1 MGTENGDPIR
11 SPASEISQANT
22 ANQENKYFNVNI
34 GALVNITDN
43 WVVDFDFTNTNET
56 FINNRLGTRYTALNS
71 WGGALP
77 LTDAEGNRIYVNDQG
92 TPVPSTTPNALPRSE
107 EHTSELQS
115 RPHLVCR
122 LLLEKK

>member
-43 WVVDFDFTNTNET
+43 WVVDLDFTNANET

-71 WGGALP
+71 WGGACNV
-77 LTDAEGNRIYVNDQG
+77 GWIFCN
-92 TPVPSTTPNALPRSE
+92 TT
-107 EHTSELQS
+107 
-115 RPHLVCR
+115 
-122 LLLEKK
+122 